1 MLARLCKLVCGLKLT
16 LQNLPS
22 LALLPCCDRL
32 FNSAEE
38 CAHLWKQLGCDYNV
52 VQVSAGPLHGRL
64 RVDRQNGMML
74 VTMQAD
80 QALLVEG
87 TRHPRWLSFTLE
99 HTDNY
104 SDHRHFGESLAPNVL
119 AGFNTNM
126 KETLMRT
133 SPGGNRIGAVLVDR
147 RRAETWT
154 ELLGASDVSDR
165 MEYNNT
171 AILSPVAHRKLRELM
186 VLPAWRGTDEP
197 HPFQADLLE
206 AQLID
211 ALSPESSN
219 LLQPVVKTHHS
230 DLVQE
235 LVRYSFQSS
244 TVPISLSSVC
254 QALFTT
260 KTTLTVSCREMFGYG
275 PMALIR
281 RIRLQQVHAV
291 LSNPDLRQRLG
302 CHTVQQAAVHFG
314 FVSRNHFA
322 SAYRDLFAEA
332 PRTTL
337 LASR

>member
-1 MLARLCKLVCGLKLT
+1 
-16 LQNLPS
+16 
-22 LALLPCCDRL
+22 
-32 FNSAEE
+32 
-38 CAHLWKQLGCDYNV
+38 
-52 VQVSAGPLHGRL
+52 
-64 RVDRQNGMML
+64 
-74 VTMQAD
+74 
-80 QALLVEG
+80 
-87 TRHPRWLSFTLE
+87 
-99 HTDNY
+99 
-104 SDHRHFGESLAPNVL
+104 
-119 AGFNTNM
+119 
-126 KETLMRT
+126 MRT

-154 ELLGASDVSDR
+154 ELLGASDIADR
-165 MEYNNT
+165 MECNNT

-275 PMALIR
+275 PMALMR
-281 RIRLQQVHAV
+281 RIRLQQVHEV